1 MPPFTDADRLARM
14 TAWVKTIEAEVG
26 DVLLQHHIFW
36 QVQDII
42 RNNPHLAN
50 ARSHFFEWMGD
61 VFVASAAA
69 AVRRQVDNDDDSVCL
84 RRLLREARDYAHI
97 VTRSFYLS
105 LCVAPDS
112 DVFIKDLN
120 EHAFDE
126 WAGVGGPHLD
136 PSVVERDLSLM
147 LDTCKTIQHYATKRV
162 AHYDK
167 RGVTPNMMPTFQDLD
182 DAYKVI
188 ESLTQKYHLMFT
200 GVWIGNVQPTIVYPW
215 TDIFTLPWIPARS
228 REVH

>member
-1 MPPFTDADRLARM
+1 MTSFTDADRLARM
-14 TAWVKTIEAEVG
+14 TEWVKTIEAEVG

-42 RNNPHLAN
+42 RGNPHLAN

-61 VFVASAAA
+61 VFVASAAV
-69 AVRRQVDNDDDSVCL
+69 AVRRQVDNHDDSICL
-84 RRLLREARDYAHI
+84 RRLLREAKDYAQI

-105 LCVAPDS
+105 LCCTPGTEP
-112 DVFIKDLN
+112 FLKELN
-120 EHAFDE
+120 DHTFDE
-126 WAGVGGPHLD
+126 WAGSDGQHID
-136 PSVVERDLSLM
+136 AAMVESDLRQLI
-147 LDTCKTIQHYATKRV
+147 DTCQTIQHYATKRV

-167 RGVTPNMMPTFQDLD
+167 HGVTPQKMPTFEDLD
-182 DAYKVI
+182 KAYKVI
-188 ESLTQKYHLMFT
+188 ESLTQKYYLMFT
-200 GVWIGNVQPTIVYPW
+200 GVWIAHVQPTIAYPW

>member
-1 MPPFTDADRLARM
+1 MSSFTDADRLGRM
-14 TAWVKTIEAEVG
+14 TEWVKTIEAEVG

-42 RNNPHLAN
+42 LNNPQLTN

-84 RRLLREARDYAHI
+84 RRLLRETRDYAQI

-105 LCVAPDS
+105 LCVAPGS
-112 DVFIKDLN
+112 EAFLKELN
-120 EHAFDE
+120 DQAFDE
-126 WAGVGGPHLD
+126 WAGAGGPHLD
-136 PSVVERDLSLM
+136 PSIVERDLNLL

-162 AHYDK
+162 AHYAK
-167 RGVTPNMMPTFQDLD
+167 GGVTPNMMPTFQDLD
-182 DAYKVI
+182 NAYKVI
-188 ESLTQKYHLMFT
+188 ESLTQRYHLMFT

-215 TDIFTLPWIPARS
+215 TDVFTLPWIPPRL

>member
-1 MPPFTDADRLARM
+1 MPPFTDADRIARM
-14 TAWVKTIEAEVG
+14 TQWVKTIEAEVA

-42 RNNPHLAN
+42 RTNPNLAN

-61 VFVASAAA
+61 VFVASAAV

-97 VTRSFYLS
+97 VTRPFYLS
-105 LCVAPDS
+105 LCITPGS
-112 DVFIKDLN
+112 EPFLKEIN

-126 WAGVGGPHLD
+126 WAGVGGQHLD
-136 PSVVERDLSLM
+136 AAIVERDLQQLI
-147 LDTCKTIQHYATKRV
+147 DTCRTIQHYATKRV

-167 RGVTPNMMPTFQDLD
+167 HGVTPQKMPTFDDLD
-182 DAYKVI
+182 KAYKVI
-188 ESLTQKYHLMFT
+188 ESLTQKYYLMFT
-200 GVWIGNVQPTIVYPW
+200 GVWIGNVKPTIVYPW